1 MAVDVD
7 IVWRDV
13 HVALAQPRGHDTL
26 ERTIASLAMFHKN
39 PRVTSRTRMVEEQLV
54 SRNIRDSR
62 VLEAMRKVA
71 RHAFVPSA
79 LEEDAYRDQP
89 LPIGHGQT
97 ISQPYIVAL
106 MAELLQLEPTDR
118 VLEIGTGSGYGAA
131 VLGELVREVVTI
143 ERHEEL
149 ANRARSILAQLGY
162 DHVQVQVGDGTLGW
176 PAKAPYDAIVVT
188 ASGPVVPR
196 ELLDQLAIGGRLVIP
211 IGSDLASQDLLLVE
225 RTGSDDYTE
234 TNICPVR
241 FVPLVG
247 VRGWRSD

>member
-1 MAVDVD
+1 
-7 IVWRDV
+7 
-13 HVALAQPRGHDTL
+13 
-26 ERTIASLAMFHKN
+26 
-39 PRVTSRTRMVEEQLV
+39 MVNEQLV
-54 SRNIRDSR
+54 SRSIRDSR
-62 VLEAMRKVA
+62 VLEAMRNVV

-106 MAELLQLEPTDR
+106 MAELLQLKPTDR

-131 VLGELVREVVTI
+131 VLSELAGEVVTI

-149 ANRARSILAQLGY
+149 ANRARLILEQLGY
-162 DHVQVQVGDGTLGW
+162 DRVEVQVGDGTLGW
-176 PAKAPYDAIVVT
+176 PAKAPYDAIAVT
-188 ASGPVVPR
+188 ASGPIVPQ
-196 ELLDQLAIGGRLVIP
+196 ELRDQLAIGGRLVMP
-211 IGSDLASQDLLLVE
+211 IGDDLASQNLVLVE
-225 RTGSDDYTE
+225 RRGPTEYAE

-247 VRGWRSD
+247 ARGWSAH

>member
-1 MAVDVD
+1 
-7 IVWRDV
+7 
-13 HVALAQPRGHDTL
+13 
-26 ERTIASLAMFHKN
+26 
-39 PRVTSRTRMVEEQLV
+39 MVNEQLV
-54 SRNIRDSR
+54 SRSIRDSR
-62 VLEAMRKVA
+62 VLEAMRNVV

-106 MAELLQLEPTDR
+106 MAELLQLKPTDR

-131 VLGELVREVVTI
+131 VLSELAGEVVTI

-149 ANRARSILAQLGY
+149 ANRARLILEQLGY
-162 DHVQVQVGDGTLGW
+162 DRVEVQVGDGTLGW
-176 PAKAPYDAIVVT
+176 PAKAPYDAIAVT
-188 ASGPVVPR
+188 ASGPIVPQ
-196 ELLDQLAIGGRLVIP
+196 ELRDQLAIGGRLVMP
-211 IGSDLASQDLLLVE
+211 IGDDFASQNLVLVE
-225 RTGSDDYTE
+225 RRGPTEYAE

-247 VRGWRSD
+247 ARGWSAH

>member
-1 MAVDVD
+1 
-7 IVWRDV
+7 
-13 HVALAQPRGHDTL
+13 
-26 ERTIASLAMFHKN
+26 
-39 PRVTSRTRMVEEQLV
+39 MVNEQLV
-54 SRNIRDSR
+54 TRSIRDSR
-62 VLEAMRKVA
+62 VLEAMGNVV

-106 MAELLQLEPTDR
+106 MAELLQLKPTDR

-131 VLGELVREVVTI
+131 VLSELAGEVVTI

-149 ANRARSILAQLGY
+149 ANRARLILEQLGY
-162 DHVQVQVGDGTLGW
+162 DRVEVQVGDGTLGW
-176 PAKAPYDAIVVT
+176 PAKAPYDAIAVT
-188 ASGPVVPR
+188 ASGPMVPQ
-196 ELLDQLAIGGRLVIP
+196 ELRDQLAIGGRLVMP
-211 IGSDLASQDLLLVE
+211 IGHDLASQNLVLVE
-225 RTGSDDYTE
+225 RRGPTEYAE

-247 VRGWRSD
+247 ARGWSAH